1 MVLLEL
7 RRLAAFAH
15 AARILMKTESSPKSF
30 KLSYGVLAFL
40 LLAANLR
47 PALTGVGP
55 VLDAIRSS
63 LDLSGAA
70 AGFLTTL
77 PLLIFAGFSPFARLA
92 QVFGVERTF
101 AGCLVLIVAGIALRS
116 QGSVAALFGG
126 TALFSTGIAV
136 ANVLMP
142 TLVKRDFPQRLE
154 AMTSAYLMVMA
165 LMSAVASGLAAP
177 LASALPGGW
186 RSSLAVWAVFAA
198 LALLWWLPMALK
210 VGAPVAAEQQDAGRT
225 PVWRSALAWQIT
237 AFMGLQ
243 SLAYYVMIS
252 WIPAF
257 LADDGVPPA
266 ESGWML
272 TVYQLVAFGMGF
284 VAPALLRRLRD
295 QRALAAGAS
304 LLIPLCI
311 LGLMAAPRLAGLWL
325 ALCGVSAGFTF
336 ILAFALIGMRTVDH
350 RQAASLSTMA
360 QSAAYLIAATGPV
373 AFGWLHDL
381 TAGWTAPMAAFLA
394 VTIVQAAAGFGA
406 GRDGHV

>member
-1 MVLLEL
+1 
-7 RRLAAFAH
+7 
-15 AARILMKTESSPKSF
+15 MKTESPTKSF
-30 KLSYGVLAFL
+30 VLSYGIVAFL

-55 VLDAIRSS
+55 VLDGIRSS
-63 LDLSGAA
+63 LDLSATA

-77 PLLIFAGFSPFARLA
+77 PLLIFAGFSPLA
-92 QVFGVERTF
+92 SLGQAFGIERTL
-101 AGCLVLIVAGIALRS
+101 AGCLALTVAGIALRS
-116 QGSVAALFGG
+116 QGSVTALFGG
-126 TALFSTGIAV
+126 TALLATGIAV

-142 TLVKRDFPQRLE
+142 TLVKRDFPHRLE
-154 AMTSAYLMVMA
+154 AMTSAYLMVMT
-165 LMSAVASGLAAP
+165 LTGAVATGLAAP
-177 LASALPGGW
+177 LASWLPGGW

-198 LALLWWLPMALK
+198 LALTCWLPQVRKAGAL
-210 VGAPVAAEQQDAGRT
+210 VAAERQGGRGT

-257 LADDGVPPA
+257 LADDGVPAA

-272 TVYQLVAFGMGF
+272 TLYQLVAFSMGG
-284 VAPALLRRLRD
+284 VAPALLRRSRD

-304 LLIPLCI
+304 LLAPLCI
-311 LGLMAAPRLAGLWL
+311 LGLMVAPRLAGLWL
-325 ALCGVSAGFTF
+325 AVCGVSVGFTF
-336 ILAFALIGMRTVDH
+336 ILAFALIGMRTIDH

-381 TAGWTAPMAAFLA
+381 TAGWTVPMAAFMA
-394 VTIVQAAAGFGA
+394 VTVVQAAAGFGA
-406 GRDGHV
+406 GREGHV